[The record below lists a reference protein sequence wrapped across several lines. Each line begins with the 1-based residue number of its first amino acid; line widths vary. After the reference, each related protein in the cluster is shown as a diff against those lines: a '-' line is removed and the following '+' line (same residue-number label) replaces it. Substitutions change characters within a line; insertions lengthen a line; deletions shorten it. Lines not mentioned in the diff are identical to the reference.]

1 MLLFVFNMQSVFR
14 VSIVGKANVG
24 KSTLFN
30 KMAREKRSITMDRKG
45 VTRDVVVRKISLNEG
60 KSFLLLDTAGFN
72 PQHPETVERT
82 EYAIKES
89 DMILFVIDNKI
100 DSEDMLFASWLR
112 RNAGNS
118 KIVLVCNKSD
128 RKDRDDCSL
137 FGFQNVFLI
146 SAEHSLGLSE
156 LISYIESFIPEQLD
170 IPENDSEKQ
179 RRIRVSI
186 LGQPNVGKSSLMNKF
201 IGKDRVLVLPIA
213 GTTRDPISDE
223 FQWKCTTFE
232 LVDTAGLRKKQ
243 RVTDGLEKICNSRAL
258 RTSAESDVVIFMC
271 DISNFTLERQ
281 DFLLM
286 NKILEQGKP
295 MILVGNKKDAVNA
308 TELESI
314 KDFISLQAQKLIASQ
329 IPIFFISCLH
339 ESDFSC
345 ILDECR
351 RLYDDS
357 KRNIPTHRLNVWLQ
371 EIIRHHP
378 HPMVNSKPVKLKYIK
393 KILYKFAFVLSANRP
408 ELVAESYLN
417 YIRNS
422 LVRDF
427 RIYGIPVTLT
437 LKKNANPYV
446 ESRPPKQKNMESIS
460 RRGSSPGSRP
470 TYRKS
475 SMGKSS

>member
-1 MLLFVFNMQSVFR
+1 MQSTFK

-30 KMAREKRSITMDRKG
+30 KMAKQRCSITMDRKG
-45 VTRDVVVRKISLNEG
+45 VTRDVVSRRILLNDR
-60 KSFLLLDTAGFN
+60 KSFFLLDTAGFN
-72 PQHPETVERT
+72 PQHPETIERT

-89 DMILFVIDNKI
+89 DMVLFVIDNKI
-100 DSEDMLFASWLR
+100 DSEDMLFASWIR
-112 RNAGNS
+112 KNAGNS
-118 KIVLVCNKSD
+118 KILLVCNKSD

-137 FGFQNVFLI
+137 FGFRDIFPI
-146 SAEHSLGLSE
+146 SAEHSVGLRE
-156 LISYIESFIPEQLD
+156 LISYIESFVPEQLD
-170 IPENDSEKQ
+170 VPKSDSEQQ
-179 RRIRVSI
+179 RRIRVAI

-243 RVTDGLEKICNSRAL
+243 RVTDGLEKICNSSAL
-258 RTSAESDVVIFMC
+258 RTSAESDVVLFMC

-286 NKILEQGKP
+286 NRILEQGKP
-295 MILVGNKKDAVNA
+295 IILVGNKKDAVNA
-308 TELESI
+308 TELESV
-314 KDFISLQAQKLIASQ
+314 KEFISLQAQKLIASQ

-339 ESDFSC
+339 ESDFSF
-345 ILDECR
+345 ILDECV

-357 KRNIPTHRLNVWLQ
+357 KRNIPTHRLNTWLQ
-371 EIIRHHP
+371 EVVRRHP

-393 KILYKFAFVLSANRP
+393 KLLHKFVFVLSANHP

-422 LVRDF
+422 LIRNF
-427 RIYGIPVTLT
+427 RIYGIPVTLI
-437 LKKNANPYV
+437 LKKNDNPYV
-446 ESRPPKQKNMESIS
+446 GSGSSKPKNTQSIAK
-460 RRGSSPGSRP
+460 RGSTSSSN
-470 TYRKS
+470 KS
-475 SMGKSS
+475 NHRRSSVGKFS